1 MRIAGLFLCV
11 VRNNPL
17 WGAQANKRSKHQRSR
32 SDPDLKGPI
41 ENLLQPHL
49 AMNLP
54 LGSTP
59 NIDKVGAPEGR
70 DHRKDTPSASKITI
84 SRTVSTPQ
92 CVQDAKN
99 LHLMTFLASL
109 PSEEED
115 QGITENTTSES
126 TSNFSSPMSL
136 TPPDKECYLN
146 AKKQTLKIVSETV
159 SDCEGEET
167 ELLGVPGHQ
176 ADPRWDRRGSAPFLT
191 PKLIRASSNKQDPFF
206 QGKRAS
212 IADVQITLTNADN
225 MLVNIVP
232 DSHPS
237 VDDGIQMIG
246 NLDNHSS
253 EVLDYEEELLLEEVN
268 GSDTAETEKQT
279 KLSLSHSFPEE
290 LNCSLSEEQTPS
302 KQQHRR
308 SRSEITFEDWDIKP
322 EEMDTSDAPVFEP
335 QFKGVQDAVKMMET
349 LSSQASSLKVYKR
362 VFSAPSLATVSTTAP
377 ITIGTGPQALRPSS
391 RASNRSEIIE
401 EDEGSEEDETIAFNI
416 TDIGDPTSLAPS
428 SPVQHTD
435 TPKEEL
441 TTQTEVVCDVFVE
454 EDPEVTSN
462 NQIADSLQEAQQRKR
477 WEPSHT
483 RSRSNIETSNVRA
496 LINSLEEKA
505 RSGSF
510 GSRNFSRS
518 TKECKGETEDSVQPS
533 SETQSV
539 CSDHVESDVGRPCG
553 LDHPQVGSVVKRV
566 LSMSSLGSGDSGTS
580 SFYALQRSG
589 SKRDSGV
596 LMVPGSLPSVIPEGT
611 LPQDS
616 TVDVSATLSNVEEQ
630 NIQPDTTVEEKEEQ
644 NNQPDATVHHTEE
657 QKNQPDV
664 TVHHTEEQ
672 KNQPGVTVHHPEEQK
687 NQPDATVH
695 HTEEQKDLSDT
706 DSITSVL
713 ELMQKFESKPHIPEQ
728 VRHTFSSSPSSSSLS
743 KILTGGKT
751 DSISPMLS
759 DEERSK
765 SSSPCPSGTGMTSVE
780 VQ

>member
-1 MRIAGLFLCV
+1 
-11 VRNNPL
+11 
-17 WGAQANKRSKHQRSR
+17 
-32 SDPDLKGPI
+32 
-41 ENLLQPHL
+41 
-49 AMNLP
+49 
-54 LGSTP
+54 
-59 NIDKVGAPEGR
+59 
-70 DHRKDTPSASKITI
+70 
-84 SRTVSTPQ
+84 
-92 CVQDAKN
+92 
-99 LHLMTFLASL
+99 MTFLASL

-146 AKKQTLKIVSETV
+146 AKKQTLKILSEAV
-159 SDCEGEET
+159 NDCEGEET

-176 ADPRWDRRGSAPFLT
+176 ADPRVDRRGSAPFLT
-191 PKLIRASSNKQDPFF
+191 PKLIRASSTKQDPFF

-212 IADVQITLTNADN
+212 VADVLITLTNEDN
-225 MLVNIVP
+225 MLVNIVS
-232 DSHPS
+232 DSRLS
-237 VDDGIQMIG
+237 VDDGIQAIG
-246 NLDNHSS
+246 DLDNHSS
-253 EVLDYEEELLLEEVN
+253 EVLDYEEELLLEGINGGEVV
-268 GSDTAETEKQT
+268 ETEKQT

-290 LNCSLSEEQTPS
+290 LNCSTSEEQTPS

-308 SRSEITFEDWDIKP
+308 SRSEITFEDLDIKP

-335 QFKGVQDAVKMMET
+335 QFKGVQDTVKMIET
-349 LSSQASSLKVYKR
+349 LSSQDSSQDSSLKVYKR
-362 VFSAPSLATVSTTAP
+362 VYSAPSLATVSTTAP

-401 EDEGSEEDETIAFNI
+401 EDEGSEEEETCAFNI
-416 TDIGDPTSLAPS
+416 TDIGDPTSPAPS
-428 SPVQHTD
+428 SPVQYVN
-435 TPKEEL
+435 TPREEP
-441 TTQTEVVCDVFVE
+441 TIRTEVVCDVGVE
-454 EDPEVTSN
+454 EDPEVTPT
-462 NQIADSLQEAQQRKR
+462 NQIVDNLQETQQPKR

-518 TKECKGETEDSVQPS
+518 TKESKGEMEDSVQLS

-539 CSDHVESDVGRPCG
+539 CSDHLESDVGRPCS
-553 LDHPQVGSVVKRV
+553 LDHPQTGSQVKRV
-566 LSMSSLGSGDSGTS
+566 LSMSSLGSGDSGT

-596 LMVPGSLPSVIPEGT
+596 LMVPGSLPSVIPEGA

-616 TVDVSATLSNVEEQ
+616 TVDVDATLKNGEEQ
-630 NIQPDTTVEEKEEQ
+630 KVQLDAAVEEKEEQ
-644 NNQPDATVHHTEE
+644 KVQLDTAVKEKEE
-657 QKNQPDV
+657 QKVQLDTAV
-664 TVHHTEEQ
+664 EEKEEQ
-672 KNQPGVTVHHPEEQK
+672 KVQLDTAVKEKEEQK
-687 NQPDATVH
+687 NQPDATVN
-695 HTEEQKDLSDT
+695 HTEEQRDLSDT
-706 DSITSVL
+706 DSVTSVL

-765 SSSPCPSGTGMTSVE
+765 SGSPCPSGTGMTSVE